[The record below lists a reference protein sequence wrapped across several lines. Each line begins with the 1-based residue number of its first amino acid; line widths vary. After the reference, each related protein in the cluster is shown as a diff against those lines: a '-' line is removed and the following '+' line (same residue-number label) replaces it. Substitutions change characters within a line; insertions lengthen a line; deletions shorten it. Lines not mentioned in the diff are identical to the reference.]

1 MKFVLFFC
9 TPFLDP
15 DRLDPSKP
23 GSRRSRNA
31 TNLFH
36 FLGDFHRPHEIRY
49 DVPYRKESLRHLVRD
64 LPDFTAGNSGGD
76 RDLYTSTSDH
86 TVGDELDFTSS
97 SCRLDI
103 SAKEGGGGG
112 GGSRLDIRAP
122 AGDELADSHPAN
134 KRDSA
139 GLYEGGGSQLRLVS
153 FEEQEDVGGGGGSSS
168 GEVLAPKSTL
178 RHWGDSSA
186 GMHQ

>member
-1 MKFVLFFC
+1 M
-9 TPFLDP
+9 T
-15 DRLDPSKP
+15 
-23 GSRRSRNA
+23 
-31 TNLFH
+31 
-36 FLGDFHRPHEIRY
+36 
-49 DVPYRKESLRHLVRD
+49 YRKESLPLSVRD
-64 LPDFTAGNSGGD
+64 LPDFAAGNSGADG
-76 RDLYTSTSDH
+76 DLYTSTGEH
-86 TVGDELDFTSS
+86 TVGDVLDFTSS

-103 SAKEGGGGG
+103 SAKEGGG

-122 AGDELADSHPAN
+122 AGDELADSHATN

-139 GLYEGGGSQLRLVS
+139 GLYEGGGGGSQLRLVS
-153 FEEQEDVGGGGGSSS
+153 FEEQEDNVGGGVSSS